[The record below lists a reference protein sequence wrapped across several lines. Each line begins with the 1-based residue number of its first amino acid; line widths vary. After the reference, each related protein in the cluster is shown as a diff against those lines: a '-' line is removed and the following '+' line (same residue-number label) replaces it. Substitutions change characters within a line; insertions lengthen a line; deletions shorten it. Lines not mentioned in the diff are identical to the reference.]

1 VSAPVEVARGHVL
14 PVNVCGPAS
23 HSWWGTVVLILV
35 DATIFASLLFTYF
48 YLWTVRPEQWAP
60 EAAPLPDMLWPLL
73 SAAGYAASAAL
84 ILLGRRAVRVG
95 RGAVTGAL
103 VAASGLLLLGC
114 GAELV
119 GQIEA
124 RLDPAASAYG
134 AAVYAISADQALH
147 AATLLI
153 MVAYVLAR
161 AWTGRL
167 SWERRASYD
176 NTMLLW
182 VYAACQG
189 MVGLAV
195 VHLFPRL
202 LG

>member
-1 VSAPVEVARGHVL
+1 MAVARGCVL
-14 PVNVCGPAS
+14 PVNICGPAS

-103 VAASGLLLLGC
+103 VAVGESPARPLL
-114 GAELV
+114 V
-119 GQIEA
+119 
-124 RLDPAASAYG
+124 PAAQRLPRVFA
-134 AAVYAISADQALH
+134 AAVNAL
-147 AATLLI
+147 
-153 MVAYVLAR
+153 
-161 AWTGRL
+161 G
-167 SWERRASYD
+167 
-176 NTMLLW
+176 
-182 VYAACQG
+182 G
-189 MVGLAV
+189 
-195 VHLFPRL
+195 
-202 LG
+202 